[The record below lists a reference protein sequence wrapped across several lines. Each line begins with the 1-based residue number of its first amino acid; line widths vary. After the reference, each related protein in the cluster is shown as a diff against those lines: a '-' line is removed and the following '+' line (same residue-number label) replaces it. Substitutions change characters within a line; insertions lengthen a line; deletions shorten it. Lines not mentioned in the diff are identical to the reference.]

1 MSNVST
7 PLGVTL
13 TNDEYHADKSRISKS
28 GLDLINKAPAHYYY
42 RYLDPNYKKPAEEP
56 GWAKTGNLT
65 GSAILEPDTFKKS
78 YAVLDDS
85 EICKEIGGTRPTTTN
100 KYKEWLAL
108 ELPKFAGMTLVS
120 SAEMD
125 EAIAMRDAVRKN
137 KACAFL
143 LDDKNGQAERTF
155 YFKDP
160 VTGVLCRI
168 RPDWLAVFNGWIV
181 DVKTTASAHPD
192 DFARSIYKYRYHVQ
206 DPFYTDGLK
215 YNGHDFKG
223 FCFIVVEKAAPY
235 IAEVYFI
242 PKEAKALGRKEI
254 SNNLGLYAKCL
265 ESGVWP
271 GYTGGLLTELNI
283 PAWAYSK

>member
-7 PLGVTL
+7 PLLGVSL
-13 TNDEYHADKSRISKS
+13 TNDVYHSDKTRISKS

-42 RYLDPNYKKPAEEP
+42 KYLDPNYKKPAEEP
-56 GWAKTGNLT
+56 TWAKTGNLT
-65 GSAILEPDTFKKS
+65 GAAILEPDVFKDS

-85 EICKEIGGTRPTTTN
+85 EICKEIGGARPTTTN
-100 KYKEWLAL
+100 KYKEWMAA
-108 ELPKFAGMTLVS
+108 ELPKFAGKTLVTGE
-120 SAEMD
+120 EMT
-125 EAIAMRDAVRKN
+125 EAIAMRDSVHKN

-143 LDDKNGQAERTF
+143 LKEGQAERTF

-168 RPDWLAVFNGWIV
+168 RPDWLALAAEWIV
-181 DVKTTASAHPD
+181 DVKTTVSAHPD

-215 YNGHDFKG
+215 HNGHNFKG
-223 FCFIVVEKAAPY
+223 FCFIVVEKAPPH

-242 PKEAKALGRKEI
+242 PAEAKALGRKEI
-254 SNNLGLYAKCL
+254 SNNLATYAKCL
-265 ESGVWP
+265 DSGVWP
-271 GYTGGLLTELNI
+271 GYTGGLLTELNV
-283 PAWAYSK
+283 PAWAYNK